1 MENIM
6 FNIVCIILILPGLF
20 TTESKG
26 ITIFLTAGVTVNALM
41 IFLSLSG
48 RLIQ

>member
-1 MENIM
+1 MENLM
-6 FNIVCIILILPGLF
+6 FNIAGIILILPGLF
-20 TTESKG
+20 TSEHKG
-26 ITIFLTAGVTVNALM
+26 MTIFLTVAVTVNALM